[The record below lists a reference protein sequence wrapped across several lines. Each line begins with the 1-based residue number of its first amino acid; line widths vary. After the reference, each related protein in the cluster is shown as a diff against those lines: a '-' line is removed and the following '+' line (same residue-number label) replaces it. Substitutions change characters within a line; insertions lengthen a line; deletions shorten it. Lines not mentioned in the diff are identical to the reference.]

1 MPTPEP
7 PEPTGAPPA
16 TRKQD
21 AVIHA
26 LRRGIADGTWAP
38 GARLP
43 TREELQQRFGVASA
57 TLQRALD
64 RLSAD
69 GFIVARGRQGTFVV
83 DHPAA
88 AVRYG
93 LVLPALVAPAQV
105 RFWTALAHEA
115 DAFARAASPRRI
127 TLYQEIDG
135 RVDAPD
141 HLRLVSDLRHDRLA
155 GLVFAVN
162 PFAVMRTPVITR
174 PGVPRIAI
182 MDAPNP
188 PVAAAALDE
197 AGFIAKALDHFRARR
212 RTRVAVLSVPG
223 LEGGFRKRLEG
234 ALSERWLET
243 RPYWWHTL
251 DHASAVGARALVHLL
266 MHPGQDVRPDA
277 LFITDDNLV
286 EPATAGLL
294 AAGVRVPEDVAVVAH
309 CNFPWPT
316 AAATPARRLGYDARE
331 VLLRC
336 LDWIDAQRAG
346 RAVEQRILVPA
357 RFADER
363 VEPGA

>member
-7 PEPTGAPPA
+7 PAPSAPR

-38 GARLP
+38 GSRLP
-43 TREELQQRFGVASA
+43 TREELQQRFGVASV

-69 GFIVARGRQGTFVV
+69 GFIAARGRQGTFVV

-115 DAFARAASPRRI
+115 DALARAAAPRRVDV
-127 TLYQEIDG
+127 YQDVDG

-162 PFAVMRTPVITR
+162 PFALARTPVITR

-182 MDAPNP
+182 MDGPIP

-197 AGFIAKALDHFRARR
+197 AGFIAKALDFFSARR

-234 ALSERWLET
+234 ALAERWLET
-243 RPYWWHTL
+243 RPWWWHTL
-251 DHASAVGARALVHLL
+251 DHASAAGARALVHLL

-336 LDWIDAQRAG
+336 LEWIDAQRRG
-346 RAVEQRILVPA
+346 TAVAQRILVPA
-357 RFADER
+357 RFSDER